1 MSKPALGRGLSA
13 LLGGRAPGGASTE
26 SAAGPVPS
34 VATPAGAASS
44 GVASAGSESGSGE
57 RFPTAG
63 VEWVGVGRI
72 RPSALQPRRDFP
84 EASLQELADSIREQ
98 GILQP
103 LVVRRQGEM
112 LELIAGERRW
122 RAAQRAGMAEV
133 PVIVREADDTTALEW
148 MLVENLQREG
158 LNPMEEAQGYGE
170 LMEKFELTQ
179 EAVAVRVGRSRAAV
193 ANALRL
199 LKLPVEVQ
207 GWLRSGGISA
217 GHAKVI
223 LGLPSGERQIQ
234 AARRVLDDK
243 LNVRQV
249 EQLVADWMV
258 KAETAT
264 SGAAAAGRSGPA
276 GGRDPHVAAM
286 EDQLRQRLGTRVT
299 LRYRQGRGQID
310 IRFANDADLERV
322 LEVMGIRVD
331 GDNDPGTGGA
341 AGPGMRREG
350 DGTNS

>member
-13 LLGGRAPGGASTE
+13 LLGGRTPGGASTE
-26 SAAGPVPS
+26 SAPAASGPPAAPNAAPNSAPDATPS
-34 VATPAGAASS
+34 VAPPPIGPS
-44 GVASAGSESGSGE
+44 GTSAPSAVSRVPGE
-57 RFPTAG
+57 GG
-63 VEWVGVGRI
+63 VERVPVGRI

-84 EASLQELADSIREQ
+84 EQSLQELTDSIREQ

-103 LVVRRQGEM
+103 LVVRQQGEF

-170 LMEKFELTQ
+170 LMERFDLTQ
-179 EAVAVRVGRSRAAV
+179 EAVATRVGRSRASV

-199 LKLPVEVQ
+199 LKLPGDVQ
-207 GWLRSGGISA
+207 GWLRAGRLTA
-217 GHAKVI
+217 GHAKAI
-223 LGLPSGERQIQ
+223 LALPPGEPQTR
-234 AARRVLDDK
+234 AARRVLDDG
-243 LNVRQV
+243 LSVRQV
-249 EQLVADWMV
+249 EELVALW
-258 KAETAT
+258 TAKPE
-264 SGAAAAGRSGPA
+264 SAPSGPA
-276 GGRDPHVAAM
+276 AAPASSGAGGGRDPHVAAM
-286 EDQLRQRLGTRVT
+286 EDQLRQRLGTRVN

-322 LEVMGIRVD
+322 LEVMGIRMEES
-331 GDNDPGTGGA
+331 DPPGNGA
-341 AGPGMRREG
+341 V
-350 DGTNS
+350 